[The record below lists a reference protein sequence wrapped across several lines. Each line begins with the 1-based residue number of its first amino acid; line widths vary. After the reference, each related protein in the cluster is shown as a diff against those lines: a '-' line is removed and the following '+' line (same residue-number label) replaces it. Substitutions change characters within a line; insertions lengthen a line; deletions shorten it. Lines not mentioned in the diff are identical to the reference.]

1 MSSLPTIHEGDLV
14 AYMAPTEAA
23 LKGCFR
29 SVFDMAVQRVAA
41 AGQRIDR
48 ETGEVVD
55 RRFYLAFG
63 EAVDDVTV
71 RQHRF
76 YRGPVL
82 KQIAEQ
88 APGGWTRAAWHE
100 LFRREILGTET
111 VKVDVAGRKRPT
123 VYQRLRSTADLSVK
137 QMSDFI
143 DAVIALMVGA
153 YGVQFVFDEAEREAV
168 RYRRPVR
175 KAKVQETVEA

>member
-1 MSSLPTIHEGDLV
+1 V
-14 AYMAPTEAA
+14 AYAAPTEAA
-23 LKGCFR
+23 LRGCFR
-29 SVFDMAVQRVAA
+29 AVFDMAVQRAAA
-41 AGQRIDR
+41 AGQAVDR
-48 ETGEVVD
+48 ETGEVVE

-71 RQHRF
+71 KQHKF

-88 APGGWTRAAWHE
+88 APGGWTQKAWHE

-111 VKVDVAGRKRPT
+111 VKVEVAGRKRPT

-137 QMSDFI
+137 QMSEFI
-143 DAVIALMVGA
+143 DAVIALMVNT
-153 YGVQFVFDEAEREAV
+153 YGVRFVFDEDEREAV
-168 RYRRPVR
+168 RYRRPAR
-175 KAKVQETVEA
+175 KVKAQQREAVETC